1 MPCHGRFTYHLD
13 SGVNMKKLIYKIMAS
28 TLAVM
33 MLVSCSKTPKPDDAV
48 SSDSQ
53 SSDSIQEIWNI
64 DPELYW
70 SFSDLYD
77 NAEISGKLGET
88 ALVAQNGESLKLFD
102 QNGCEIIDMDVRI
115 SDGQTLKKL
124 DSDGNILKDILI
136 KVEDTDSL
144 SEQNDSDKVTK
155 DEPSADDD
163 KNIITVLVPSGC
175 EGIKEAAQQYE
186 NKHKNI
192 KIDIVE
198 KDFKKEAS
206 VVNYLSDLKENDRL
220 FDLVFMNQKHVASAY
235 SKGLIS
241 ELSEFDANELSDK
254 FTPSCLDGVKI
265 GDSAIALP
273 VEATVSCFISNPDI
287 LSSCDISMPGSSDEL
302 FESCEKIK
310 NYTGE
315 VFPIGISCGEDYYE
329 ELSSLFLSYIW
340 SSNSIFSDNGSVAFS
355 ADDWNN
361 FMGYINNLYS
371 KGLISENYTPSQL
384 FSGKTAFGF
393 GSSSSYKNLFGSLAK
408 YNFNCYPFSKVL
420 SESYISELTLS
431 VLALGKTDDQT
442 KTAAAYDFAKFFA
455 LNRDCVAQ
463 NCISRSTV
471 PALISA
477 QKTESFANDVWKT
490 YIEQLEHARCFTSFE
505 ANSVIKR
512 YIYDAI
518 IASTAQGA
526 DINSEYEK
534 VITRINNRFSREI

>member
-1 MPCHGRFTYHLD
+1 MSCHGRFTYHLD
-13 SGVNMKKLIYKIMAS
+13 SGVNMKKFIYKITAS

-33 MLVSCSKTPKPDDAV
+33 MLVSCSKTPKTDDAV

-53 SSDSIQEIWNI
+53 SADSIQEIWNI

-77 NAEISGKLGET
+77 NAEISGKRGET
-88 ALVAQNGESLKLFD
+88 ALEAQNGESLKLFD
-102 QNGCEIIDMDVRI
+102 QNGREIVDMDVRI

-124 DSDGNILKDILI
+124 DSDGNILREMLL
-136 KVEDTDSL
+136 KVENNDSL
-144 SEQNDSDKVTK
+144 FEQSDPDNVTK
-155 DEPSADDD
+155 DEPTAHDD
-163 KNIITVLVPSGC
+163 KNVITVLVPSGC
-175 EGIKEAAQQYE
+175 EGIKEAARQYE
-186 NKHKNI
+186 NKHEDI
-192 KIDIVE
+192 KIEIVE

-220 FDLVFMNQKHVASAY
+220 YDLVFLDQKHVASAY

-241 ELSEFDANELSDK
+241 DLSEFGANKLSDK
-254 FTPSCLDGVKI
+254 FTSSCLDGVKI
-265 GDSAIALP
+265 GDLTVALP

-287 LSSCDISMPGSSDEL
+287 LSSCGISMPGSSDEL
-302 FESCEKIK
+302 LESCEKIR

-315 VFPIGISCGEDYYE
+315 VFPIGISCGEDYYD

-340 SSNSIFSDNGSVAFS
+340 SMNSMFSDNGSAAFS

-393 GSSSSYKNLFGSLAK
+393 GSSSSYKNLFGSFAK
-408 YNFNCYPFSKVL
+408 YNFNCYPLSKVF

-455 LNRDCVAQ
+455 LNRECVAQ

-490 YIEQLEHARCFTSFE
+490 YIEQLENARCFTSFE
-505 ANSVIKR
+505 SNSVIKR

-518 IASTAQGA
+518 IASTAQEA

-534 VITRINNRFSREI
+534 IITRINNRFSRGI